1 MMDSSANSSLDES
14 GREFES
20 LTEQECQLYLKRQY
34 EKLEEKTDEQ
44 RIDSDVESS
53 HDQAKVNVQ
62 IPITDFHSINS
73 DDENRKEKESELVN
87 QIH

>member
-44 RIDSDVESS
+44 HIDSDVESS

-62 IPITDFHSINS
+62 IPITDFHSIN
-73 DDENRKEKESELVN
+73 
-87 QIH
+87 

>member
-1 MMDSSANSSLDES
+1 MMDSSATSSLDES

-62 IPITDFHSINS
+62 IPITDFHSIN
-73 DDENRKEKESELVN
+73 
-87 QIH
+87 